1 MRFKKNSAM
10 TKDHNAQDIQKRIPL
25 PLCFTIFF
33 SVLNGM
39 MFQVAVPDIS
49 RDFSLLPSEV
59 SWVMT
64 AYILIFALGALIY
77 GKLADIYSDRSLI
90 TIGLVLMN
98 IGSLIGLFSLWYPM
112 VIVARLVQA
121 AGGAAIPAL
130 AMIVVTKHF
139 PENSRGRVLGLIAS
153 TVAFAAGVGPVIG
166 GFISGSIHWRYLFVI
181 SLATIAA
188 IPCFRMILPVHKPN
202 RNHFDT
208 RGALLVSVSTALV
221 LIFVTENIGWMLL
234 AGVTLFLLFV
244 MHIRRYEVP
253 FVSPAL
259 FARRRYR
266 STLIITFFSIGT
278 VFGMLFMV
286 PIMLSDL
293 NSIGTGTIGLVIF
306 PGAMSAVL
314 LGSIGGRLSDRVGST
329 VVVYLGSAL
338 LIVGFLLLSTFT
350 GYSPLTTALNLI
362 VCYAGFAFLQASLP
376 HTVSMTLPGSQIGV
390 GLGIFNLLFF
400 ISGAFS
406 TAGIGRLLDM
416 QYTDFSLNPLT
427 VPVEGWIYSN
437 IFVMLAGTVAAATV
451 FFRFTFGKD

>member
-1 MRFKKNSAM
+1 M
-10 TKDHNAQDIQKRIPL
+10 TGDHKTQDIQKRIPL
-25 PLCFTIFF
+25 PLSFTIFF

-49 RDFSLLPSEV
+49 KDFSLLPSEV

-90 TIGLVLMN
+90 TIGLILMN
-98 IGSLIGLFSLWYPM
+98 IGSLVGLFSLWYPM
-112 VIVARLVQA
+112 LIVARLVQA

-130 AMIVVTKHF
+130 AMIVVTKYF

-153 TVAFAAGVGPVIG
+153 TVAFAAGVGPIIG
-166 GFISGSIHWRYLFVI
+166 GFISESFHWRYLFVI
-181 SLATIAA
+181 SLATIAV
-188 IPCFRMILPVHKPN
+188 IPCFRMILPVQKPN
-202 RNHFDT
+202 MKHFDT
-208 RGALLVSVSTALV
+208 WGALLVSLSTALV
-221 LIFVTENIGWMLL
+221 LVFVTENISWMLL
-234 AGVTLFLLFV
+234 AGVILFILFV
-244 MHIRRYEVP
+244 MHIRRYEMP
-253 FVSPAL
+253 FVSPSL

-266 STLIITFFSIGT
+266 TTLIITFFSIGT

-293 NSIGTGTIGLVIF
+293 NSVGAGTIGLVIF

-338 LIVGFLLLSTFT
+338 LIIGFLLLSTFV

-362 VCYAGFAFLQASLP
+362 VCYAGFAFLQSSLP
-376 HTVSMTLPGSQIGV
+376 HTVSMTLPGGQIGV

-406 TAGIGRLLDM
+406 TAGIGRLLDV
-416 QYTDFSLNPLT
+416 QTADFCLNPFT
-427 VPVEGWIYSN
+427 APVEGWIYSN
-437 IFVMLAGTVAAATV
+437 IFVMLAGTVATATI
-451 FFRFTFGKD
+451 FFRFTFRKD